1 MADITQEELELIMN
15 NPTRV
20 INTVISRIENGY
32 SKNGMRLNSKSHPF
46 VFCLD
51 LACATQVAQLNRNA
65 DAVSQV
71 YKVHAR
77 NMDELSRNMSD
88 AEWWGMFGEPS
99 STLLQFAISLNDIK
113 TLGKEYISYNGQ
125 VKVVYTKLVIP
136 KDTEIDVLG
145 IRFSIENAIEIRAM
159 PDGNIQ
165 ALYDN
170 TIISPFNAISS
181 NVLETEIVNKNGQS
195 FLYIT
200 IPVRQVKL
208 DVLTNISSTI
218 AGGLKDTYNYDDY
231 LYAIRAFITDN
242 RTNTSKEMKI
252 VYNGQVFDPGQPT
265 LCINLDTSRNLFTY
279 EIPQVY
285 LNNGLGVGRVAL
297 YVYTTKG
304 KLEKDLGS
312 ISEKNFQPLYRKYV
326 VNSDALD
333 QYEAPMKSVINS
345 AWYSLTGISGGADPR
360 TFNEIKAASITSS
373 NTINVPITDNQI
385 TDRLGRFGY
394 RAVKTVDLVFKRL
407 YSVSRE
413 LPEQSNKGFT
423 SSVSTCINSHRAS
436 INQLVAS
443 KVVYD
448 NGERITIPSN
458 TIFDIT
464 DGYSKLLSKSDVDA
478 IAKMTNEQKMQL
490 ISSNSLIYTPFYYIV
505 DSAIRNPNIRCYDL
519 DDPIVDAQ
527 VFRYEKTSL
536 GMELG
541 VKQISIIA
549 VNNGYRITLAVRSS
563 DNYKQLG
570 DDAVGAQLSFVPVN
584 SDSLASIKGK
594 IIGLDQDNE
603 RVWQFDINCN
613 FDVDFSDNIYLNNFS
628 QFGFAQKALP
638 AKLSERMTMVFTMAG
653 GRDQSTSDS
662 DSKIEQELFDTNMIA
677 IIETGYRITFG
688 KALNNMFTRIRPLA
702 GEAKYQRYLTN
713 VQSTFQDD
721 VWRREPNGDLYI
733 DPTTHL
739 PVIVHRKG
747 DPEVNASGQP
757 VWAHIK
763 NDFIKDANGNNIELE
778 PRELDYHYDVIGFDI
793 AYLLSTDEYD
803 LQYVADVK
811 RYLTDTV
818 YKDLVAFRS
827 ACIEET
833 VMLFKPLTKLSTI
846 PVVINSDL
854 NTTMRSDLT
863 FSVKYY
869 LTEDNYKDFNL
880 KAALIKNTPI
890 ALNRVIKNTTI
901 SVDMILEELRKLGGT
916 DIEGVSLDKFTDRT
930 GVEIISSKEND
941 CSFSI
946 RKLFENT
953 SDNIL
958 TIKEAVD
965 VTFDIHKKKEQ

>member
-1 MADITQEELELIMN
+1 MADITQEELELMMN

-20 INTVISRIENGY
+20 INTVINRIENGY
-32 SKNGMRLNSKSHPF
+32 SNNGIRINSKSHPF

-65 DAVSQV
+65 DAVAQV

-77 NMDELSRNMSD
+77 NMDDLSRNMSD
-88 AEWWGMFGEPS
+88 AEWWGMFAEPS
-99 STLLQFAISLNDIK
+99 STLLQFAISISDIK
-113 TLGKEYISYNGQ
+113 TLGKEFISYNGQ
-125 VKVVYTKLVIP
+125 VKISYTKLVIP

-145 IRFSIENAIEIRAM
+145 MRFSIENAIEIRAM

-165 ALYDN
+165 ALYDASVVN
-170 TIISPFNAISS
+170 PFNVISS
-181 NVLETEIVNKNGQS
+181 NVLETEIVVKEGQS

-200 IPVRQVKL
+200 IPVRQLTL
-208 DVLTNISSTI
+208 DVMTNIASTV
-218 AGGLKDTYNYDDY
+218 AGGLKDTYNYNDY
-231 LYAIRAFITDN
+231 LYAIRAFITN
-242 RTNTSKEMKI
+242 AQTGVSHEMRI

-265 LCINLDTSRNLFTY
+265 LCIGLDTSRKLFSY

-304 KLEKDLGS
+304 RLEKDLGS
-312 ISEKNFQPLYRKYV
+312 LSAKNFQPLYRKFV
-326 VNSDALD
+326 VNDDKLNE
-333 QYEAPMKSVINS
+333 YEAPMKSVISS

-360 TFNEIKAASITSS
+360 SFNEIKAASITAS
-373 NTINVPITDNQI
+373 NTINVPITDNQV

-413 LPEQSNKGFT
+413 LPEQSNKGFA

-436 INQLVAS
+436 INQLISS

-448 NGERITIPSN
+448 NGDRITIPSK

-464 DGYSKLLSKSDVDA
+464 DGYSKLLTKAEVDS
-478 IAKMTNEQKMQL
+478 INQMNNEQKMQL
-490 ISSNSLIYTPFYYIV
+490 VGTKSLIYTPFYYIV
-505 DSAIRNPNIRCYDL
+505 DSATRNPNIRCYDL
-519 DDPIVDAQ
+519 DDPVVDAQ

-541 VKQISIIA
+541 VRQISIVA
-549 VNNGYRITLAVRSS
+549 TDTGYQLTLGVRSS

-570 DDAVGAQLSFVPVN
+570 DDAVGAQLSFIPVN
-584 SDSLASIKGK
+584 ADTLASIKGT
-594 IIGLDQDNE
+594 IIGLDENNE
-603 RVWQFDINCN
+603 RVWRFNIDCN

-628 QFGFAQKALP
+628 QFGYGQNALP
-638 AKLSERMTMVFTMAG
+638 AGLSERMTLIFTMAG
-653 GRDQSTSDS
+653 GRDQSTSES
-662 DSKIEQELFDTNMIA
+662 DSKVEQELFDTNMIA

-688 KALNNMFTRIRPLA
+688 KALNNMYTRIRPLA

-713 VQSTFQDD
+713 IQATWPDNVFKR
-721 VWRREPNGDLYI
+721 VNGELYI
-733 DPTTHL
+733 DPATKL
-739 PVIVHRKG
+739 PVIEHRKG
-747 DPEVNASGQP
+747 DPRFNDLGGP
-757 VWAHIK
+757 VWLHLK
-763 NDFIKDANGNNIELE
+763 DELVKDASGNNIELE
-778 PRELDYHYDVIGFDI
+778 PRELDYHYDFIGFDI

-803 LQYVADVK
+803 LQYVAGVK

-818 YKDLVAFRS
+818 YKDLTAFK
-827 ACIEET
+827 ANCIEET
-833 VMLFKPLTKLSTI
+833 AMLFKPLTKLSTI

-863 FSVKYY
+863 FMVKYY
-869 LTEDNYKDFNL
+869 LSEDKYKDYNL

-890 ALNRVIKNTTI
+890 ALNKVIKNTTI

-916 DIEGVSLDKFTDRT
+916 DIEGVSLDKFTDRSD
-930 GVEIISSKEND
+930 VEIISSRDND

-953 SDNIL
+953 SDNVL

-965 VTFDIHKKKEQ
+965 VTFDIHKKKDQ